1 MNVCIFL
8 GPTLAVETARQELDA
23 IYLPPAAHG
32 DIYRATLR
40 QPPPRAIGL
49 IDGYFR
55 QQPAVRHKEIL
66 WAMSQGIHVFGAA
79 SMGALRAAEL
89 ADFGMNGVGRIFE
102 SLRYGTIEDDDE
114 VAVDH
119 GPAEANYLALNDA
132 MVDIR
137 ATLAAAAAEGI
148 VDKTTASDL
157 ISMAKQLFFTERTY
171 AAILERACHAGLPDK
186 DLKELRQWLPAN
198 RRSEKRADAIA
209 LLFAIREFL
218 AADPPPMEVT
228 YVFQR
233 TETWDIDV
241 AFATPMRHATDTEA
255 TPPFLSGNELLDEL
269 RLVPELY
276 QSIRQEALTRALV
289 LREFRRHGITVTEQE
304 VTAAKQH
311 WSRDRNL
318 RTSAGYFGLV
328 PRQSARPASVRCH
341 DYRRSN
347 APPPGKMAESLVDEY
362 LLTALRSRGLYHHI
376 ATRGLRKKKLL
387 ATHSDEQAASNMST
401 FDLVAWY
408 CEAKLGRPLPDNIDD
423 FASQLG
429 FSSNHELHRAI
440 LREFLYDAAEAELT
454 RRPISPHRLTHWLR

>member
-23 IYLPPAAHG
+23 TYLPPAAHG

-66 WAMSQGIHVFGAA
+66 WAMSRGIHVFGAA

-102 SLRYGTIEDDDE
+102 SLRDGTLEDDDE

-119 GPAEANYLALNDA
+119 GPVDANYLALNDA

-137 ATLAAAAAEGI
+137 LTFAAAMAEGI
-148 VDKTTASDL
+148 VEKATESAL
-157 ISMAKQLFFTERTY
+157 VRIAKQLFFTERTY
-171 AAILERACHAGLPDK
+171 ATILERAHHAGLPDREV
-186 DLKELRQWLPAN
+186 KELRLWLPTN
-198 RRSEKRADAIA
+198 RRSQKSADAFA
-209 LLFAIREFL
+209 LLSAIREFL
-218 AADPPPMEVT
+218 IANPPPKKVT
-228 YVFQR
+228 YVFQG
-233 TETWDIDV
+233 TETWEVDV
-241 AFATPMRHATDTEA
+241 AFATPLRHPADTET

-318 RTSAGYFGLV
+318 RSPEDILDWCRTNQV
-328 PRQSARPASVRCH
+328 DQPAFDVMISEEAIRC
-341 DYRRSN
+341 RLE
-347 APPPGKMAESLVDEY
+347 KMAESLVDEH

-387 ATHSDEQAASNMST
+387 ATHADEQAASNMST

-408 CEAKLGRPLPDNIDD
+408 CEVRLERPPPDDIDD

-429 FSSNHELHRAI
+429 FSNTQQFHRAI
-440 LREFLYDAAEAELT
+440 LREFLYQGAEGKIDWDRSNL
-454 RRPISPHRLTHWLR
+454 ID

>member
-8 GPTLAVETARQELDA
+8 GPTLAVESARQELHA

-89 ADFGMNGVGRIFE
+89 ADFGMIGVGRIYE
-102 SLRYGTIEDDDE
+102 SLRDGTIEDDDE

-137 ATLAAAAAEGI
+137 ATFAAAVAEG
-148 VDKTTASDL
+148 VVKKTTEPAL
-157 ISMAKQLFFTERTY
+157 ISIAKQLPFAERTY
-171 AAILERACHAGLPDK
+171 VTILEQARHEGLPDR
-186 DLKELRQWLPAN
+186 DVKELSRWLRAN
-198 RRSEKRADAIA
+198 QRSEKRADAIT
-209 LLFAIREFL
+209 LLSTIREFL
-218 AADPPPMEVT
+218 TSNPPPKKVS

-233 TETWDIDV
+233 TDTWDIDV
-241 AFATPMRHATDTEA
+241 AFATPLRHATETEA
-255 TPPFLSGNELLDEL
+255 AAPFLSRNELLDEL
-269 RLVPELY
+269 RLAPELY

-289 LREFRRHGITVTEQE
+289 SRESRRHGITVTEKE

-318 RTSAGYFGLV
+318 RTLGDILDWCRANQLCE
-328 PRQSARPASVRCH
+328 PAF
-341 DYRRSN
+341 DAMITEEAIRSRLE
-347 APPPGKMAESLVDEY
+347 KMAGSLVDEH
-362 LLTALRSRGLYHHI
+362 LLTALRSRGSYLHI

-387 ATHSDEQAASNMST
+387 AAHSNEQAASSVST
-401 FDLVAWY
+401 FELMAWY
-408 CEAKLGRPLPDNIDD
+408 CEVRLERPLPDNIDD
-423 FASQLG
+423 FALQLG
-429 FSSNHELHRAI
+429 FSSSSEFHRAI
-440 LREFLYDAAEAELT
+440 LREFLYESVEAELT
-454 RRPISPHRLTHWLR
+454 RDRSTLLDQPTDK

>member
-102 SLRYGTIEDDDE
+102 SLRDGTIEDDDE

-119 GPAEANYLALNDA
+119 GPAEVNYLALNDA

-137 ATLAAAAAEGI
+137 VTFAAAVAEGI
-148 VDKTTASDL
+148 VEKATESAL
-157 ISMAKQLFFTERTY
+157 VGIAKQLFFTERTY
-171 AAILERACHAGLPDK
+171 ATILEQAHHAGLPDT
-186 DLKELRQWLPAN
+186 DVKELRLWLPTN
-198 RRSEKRADAIA
+198 RRSQKCADAIA
-209 LLFAIREFL
+209 LLSAIREFL
-218 AADPPPMEVT
+218 TANPPPKKVA
-228 YVFQR
+228 YVFQA

-241 AFATPMRHATDTEA
+241 AFATPLSHAADTETA
-255 TPPFLSGNELLDEL
+255 LPFLSRNELLDEL
-269 RLVPELY
+269 RLIPDLY

-289 LREFRRHGITVTEQE
+289 LREFRRHRVTVTEQE
-304 VTAAKQH
+304 ITAAKKL
-311 WSRDRNL
+311 WSRNRNL
-318 RTSAGYFGLV
+318 RTPENILDWCRANQLDK
-328 PRQSARPASVRCH
+328 PAFDAMITEEAIRC
-341 DYRRSN
+341 RLE
-347 APPPGKMAESLVDEY
+347 KMAESLVDEH
-362 LLTALRSRGLYHHI
+362 LLTVLRARGSYYHI
-376 ATRGLRKKKLL
+376 ASRGLRKKELL
-387 ATHSDEQAASNMST
+387 ATYSGEQAASNMST
-401 FDLVAWY
+401 PNLVAWY
-408 CEAKLGRPLPDNIDD
+408 CEVKLQCPLPDDIDN
-423 FASQLG
+423 FVLRLG
-429 FSSNHELHRAI
+429 YANSHELHQALLQIGRA
-440 LREFLYDAAEAELT
+440 
-454 RRPISPHRLTHWLR
+454 HV

>member
-89 ADFGMNGVGRIFE
+89 ADFGMNGVGRVFE
-102 SLRYGTIEDDDE
+102 SLRDGTLEDDDE

-119 GPAEANYLALNDA
+119 GPAEVNYLALNDA

-137 ATLAAAAAEGI
+137 ATFAAAVAEG
-148 VDKTTASDL
+148 VVEKTTEAALVS
-157 ISMAKQLFFTERTY
+157 IAKQLFFTERTY
-171 AAILERACHAGLPDK
+171 AKILERAHHTGLPDK
-186 DLKELRQWLPAN
+186 DVKELRQWLPAN
-198 RRSEKRADAIA
+198 RRSEKRTDAFA
-209 LLFAIREFL
+209 LLSTIREFL
-218 AADPPPMEVT
+218 TANPPPKKVA
-228 YVFQR
+228 YVFQS

-241 AFATPMRHATDTEA
+241 AFATPLRHAADTETA
-255 TPPFLSGNELLDEL
+255 LPFLSGNELLDEL

-276 QSIRQEALTRALV
+276 QNIRQEALTRALV
-289 LREFRRHGITVTEQE
+289 LRESRRHGITVTEQE
-304 VTAAKQH
+304 AAAAKQQ

-318 RTSAGYFGLV
+318 RTPGDILDWCRANQLDE
-328 PRQSARPASVRCH
+328 PAFDAMITEEAIRC
-341 DYRRSN
+341 RFE
-347 APPPGKMAESLVDEY
+347 KMAESLVDEH
-362 LLTALRSRGLYHHI
+362 LLAALRARGSYHHV
-376 ATRGLRKKKLL
+376 ASRGLRKKELL
-387 ATHSDEQAASNMST
+387 ASYSGEQAASNMST

-408 CEAKLGRPLPDNIDD
+408 CEVRLECPLPDDIDD
-423 FASQLG
+423 FALQLG
-429 FSSNHELHRAI
+429 FADSIEFHRAI
-440 LREFLYDAAEAELT
+440 LREFLYESAEAAQIRAKIDT
-454 RRPISPHRLTHWLR
+454 

>member
-8 GPTLAVETARQELDA
+8 GPTLAVEKARQELDA

-102 SLRYGTIEDDDE
+102 SLRDGTIEDDDE

-119 GPAEANYLALNDA
+119 GPAEINYLALNDA

-137 ATLAAAAAEGI
+137 VTFAAAVAEGI
-148 VDKTTASDL
+148 VEKATEAAL
-157 ISMAKQLFFTERTY
+157 VGIAKQQFFTERIY
-171 AAILERACHAGLPDK
+171 AKILERAHHAGLPERDV
-186 DLKELRQWLPAN
+186 KELRQWLPAN
-198 RRSEKRADAIA
+198 RRSEKSADAIA
-209 LLFAIREFL
+209 LLSAIREFL
-218 AADPPPMEVT
+218 TADPPPKKVT
-228 YVFQR
+228 YVFQG
-233 TETWDIDV
+233 TETWEADV
-241 AFATPMRHATDTEA
+241 AFATPLRHAADTEA

-276 QSIRQEALTRALV
+276 QNIRQEALTRALV

-304 VTAAKQH
+304 VTAAKQQ

-318 RTSAGYFGLV
+318 RTPEDILDWCRV
-328 PRQSARPASVRCH
+328 NQLDQPAFDVMISEEAI
-341 DYRRSN
+341 RRRLE
-347 APPPGKMAESLVDEY
+347 KMAESLVDEH
-362 LLTALRSRGLYHHI
+362 LLTVLRSRGLYHHI
-376 ATRGLRKKKLL
+376 ASRGLRKKKLL
-387 ATHSDEQAASNMST
+387 ATYSDEEAASNMST

-408 CEAKLGRPLPDNIDD
+408 CEARLERPPPDDIDD

-429 FSSNHELHRAI
+429 FANSHELHQAV
-440 LREFLYDAAEAELT
+440 LREFLYEGAEAKWT
-454 RRPISPHRLTHWLR
+454 RIDQSSQIDT